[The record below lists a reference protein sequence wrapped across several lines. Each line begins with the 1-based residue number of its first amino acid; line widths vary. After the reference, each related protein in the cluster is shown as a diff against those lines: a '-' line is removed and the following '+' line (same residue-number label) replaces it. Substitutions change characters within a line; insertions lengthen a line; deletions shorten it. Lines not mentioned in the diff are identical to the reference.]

1 MNASIKVI
9 TSTACVTAAGCGMHY
24 CFSDSRSS
32 LYKLVLKCGQLVTG
46 GDAEF
51 AHKAAVVLAKYSLVP
66 RDKVGNDNALSVKLW
81 GHVIPNP
88 IGLAAGFDKNAE
100 CVDSMLSNGLGFGFT
115 EVGSITPKPQ
125 PGNPLP
131 RVFRLTLDKAVINR
145 YGFNSEGMEVVAKNL
160 DDYYEKQ
167 NGLSDRDA
175 ASGLLGVNLGKNKMT
190 EDALSDYS
198 AGIRN
203 LAKYA
208 DYVVINISSPNTPG
222 LRDLQEKGK
231 LYALISGIQKE
242 LKATVQEAGSDTIPR
257 NLRRARGSVPR
268 LLIKI
273 SPDMSDDEMSAVA
286 DVVLALFIDGII
298 ISNTTIE
305 REQLGLLEPTNVKN
319 EVGGLSG
326 KPLLSLSNEALRK
339 MYKLTKGKIPIIGV
353 GGVTNAEDVYQKM
366 KLGATLVQLY
376 TALIYEGPGLPAI
389 IKQDLLKLLERDGH
403 ENITEIIGIDNRV
416 D

>member
-1 MNASIKVI
+1 M
-9 TSTACVTAAGCGMHY
+9 GL
-24 CFSDSRSS
+24 F
-32 LYKLVLKCGQLVTG
+32 VTG

-51 AHKAAVVLAKYSLVP
+51 AHKAAVVLAKYSFVP

-81 GHVIPNP
+81 GHIIPNP

-131 RVFRLTLDKAVINR
+131 RVFRLSLDKAVINR
-145 YGFNSEGMEVVAKNL
+145 YGFNSEGMVVAAKNL
-160 DDYYEKQ
+160 DDYYKKQ

-190 EDALSDYS
+190 VDAVSDYS

-203 LAKYA
+203 LAQYA
-208 DYVVINISSPNTPG
+208 DYMVINISSPNTPG
-222 LRDLQEKGK
+222 LRNLQEKGK
-231 LYALISGIQKE
+231 LYALISGVQKE
-242 LKATVQEAGSDTIPR
+242 LKATVLEADCDTIPK
-257 NLRRARGSVPR
+257 NLRRVRGTGPR

-273 SPDMSDDEMSAVA
+273 SPDMSDAEMSDVA

-298 ISNTTIE
+298 ISNTTIG

-319 EVGGLSG
+319 EIGGLSG

-366 KLGATLVQLY
+366 KLGASLVQVY
-376 TALIYEGPGLPAI
+376 TALIYEGPGLPAT
-389 IKQDLLKLLERDGH
+389 IKQDLLKLLKRDGY
-403 ENITEIIGIDNRV
+403 ENITEIIGIDNSV

>member
-1 MNASIKVI
+1 MHASIKVI

-24 CFSDSRSS
+24 CFSDSRSL
-32 LYKLVLKCGQLVTG
+32 LYKFVLKVGLFVTG

-51 AHKAAVVLAKYSLVP
+51 AHKAAVVLAKYSFVP

-81 GHVIPNP
+81 GHIIPNP

-131 RVFRLTLDKAVINR
+131 RVFRLSLDKAVINR
-145 YGFNSEGMEVVAKNL
+145 YGFNSEGMVVAAKNL
-160 DDYYEKQ
+160 DDYYKKQ

-190 EDALSDYS
+190 VDAVSDYS

-203 LAKYA
+203 LAQYA
-208 DYVVINISSPNTPG
+208 DYMVINISSPNTPG
-222 LRDLQEKGK
+222 LRNLQEKGK
-231 LYALISGIQKE
+231 LYALISGVQKE
-242 LKATVQEAGSDTIPR
+242 LKATVLEADCDTIPK
-257 NLRRARGSVPR
+257 NLRRVRGTGPR

-273 SPDMSDDEMSAVA
+273 SPDMSDAEMSDVA

-298 ISNTTIE
+298 ISNTTIG

-319 EVGGLSG
+319 EIGGLSG

-366 KLGATLVQLY
+366 KLGASLVQVY
-376 TALIYEGPGLPAI
+376 TALIYEGPGLPAT
-389 IKQDLLKLLERDGH
+389 IKQDLLKLLKRDGY
-403 ENITEIIGIDNRV
+403 ENITEIIGIDNSV